1 MPELHSQKGQELGT
15 GGLIFGLEVG
25 LLPKDNNNNKDKHLN
40 RKRMRSREKDSENLG
55 SFIVNVIL

>member
-25 LLPKDNNNNKDKHLN
+25 LLPKDNNNNKDIAT
-40 RKRMRSREKDSENLG
+40 SDSQLIFETL
-55 SFIVNVIL
+55 V